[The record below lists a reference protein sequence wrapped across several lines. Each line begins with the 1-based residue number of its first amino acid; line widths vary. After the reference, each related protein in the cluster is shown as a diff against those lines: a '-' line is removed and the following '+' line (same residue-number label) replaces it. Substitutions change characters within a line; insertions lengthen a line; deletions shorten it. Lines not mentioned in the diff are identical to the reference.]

1 MQAKYAGG
9 FITNNDCKKIDFT
22 TKKSLMTG
30 N

>member
-1 MQAKYAGG
+1 MITKYTGG
-9 FITNNDCKKIDFT
+9 FTNNDCQKIDFT